1 MSDLTYLSEVLWNLS
16 IKDSPNENTKTPHKV
31 NDFLN
36 YCPFCLFPKLCMLWC
51 YHHSQAYSSFS
62 ENAILFLQACA
73 FIQVFFFINS
83 QILLGSINPSFSIPP
98 KKLFLG
104 LSIWFKCVCFFY
116 ILIARHV
123 MSITALSTWTGLP
136 HLLIYSPVYTPGLI
150 PIDCKLQ
157 ECRNLVLIGL
167 WALAHPICNCRRKA
181 GKEGEKKGW
190 RKDRLKQSFGL
201 KSQDSLI
208 QQIFYWEPTMSQTQ
222 LW

>member
-98 KKLFLG
+98 KNFSLASQSDLNVCAF
-104 LSIWFKCVCFFY
+104 SISS
-116 ILIARHV
+116 LHV
-123 MSITALSTWTGLP
+123 MLCLSQHYQPEL
-136 HLLIYSPVYTPGLI
+136 
-150 PIDCKLQ
+150 
-157 ECRNLVLIGL
+157 
-167 WALAHPICNCRRKA
+167 
-181 GKEGEKKGW
+181 
-190 RKDRLKQSFGL
+190 
-201 KSQDSLI
+201 DSLTYS
-208 QQIFYWEPTMSQTQ
+208 FTPPFTHLDLSQ
-222 LW
+222 